1 MIIEFDVLF
10 LFRLVLDEDE
20 ILLYS
25 FVVAYCLLLLLVVVI
40 FAEVILTFYE
50 RFLRFLAC
58 LCSVFLVH
66 SFFTSG
72 SPREQKKC
80 EHCLG

>member
-40 FAEVILTFYE
+40 FAEVF
-50 RFLRFLAC
+50 
-58 LCSVFLVH
+58 
-66 SFFTSG
+66 
-72 SPREQKKC
+72 
-80 EHCLG
+80 